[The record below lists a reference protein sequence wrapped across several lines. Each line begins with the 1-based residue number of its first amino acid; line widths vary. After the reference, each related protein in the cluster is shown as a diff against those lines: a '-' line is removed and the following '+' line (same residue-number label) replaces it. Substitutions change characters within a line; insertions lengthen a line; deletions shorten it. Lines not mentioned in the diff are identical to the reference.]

1 MSKEEISELEGKIS
15 ELQKELELWKAYR
28 ELKEKIDNLKKEP
41 TTIPYVPY
49 MPTYP
54 VYPTYPTYR
63 IYPWYKI
70 GWPTCGDNSYGSYSG
85 LRTTSGG

>member
-15 ELQKELELWKAYR
+15 ELQK
-28 ELKEKIDNLKKEP
+28 DNLKKEP